1 MGNAIDKVLNKGP
14 PFAPKCVPECTP
26 GPNDLRGNI
35 CYKGNCVALCPIDST
50 IAEDGECLCT
60 EDNAVYKD
68 DNSKRM
74 NDPSIG
80 DGWGYCIEEGEET
93 IVEDEDED
101 AEFAKELQKNPNMSE
116 EEKVV
121 LKKDIEKKVE
131 KKKKEKKK
139 QKIRFNPTSLFI
151 DRTPKELDE
160 RVKVIVKAKLKENPK
175 MTDEELAELVS
186 QTTVDVVEELAVE
199 CEEEYKLTKVILSPK
214 YGNGKWP
221 TKEDL
226 EVLIDTKNFPWLKS
240 QVNQWPE
247 EKSITSCQIISAVKD
262 KITLNNRCIY
272 SDDYPNMVEEC
283 NVDCGL
289 GTEIRE
295 KKIIRQSND
304 DFPSLQPC
312 SGAIPKKEFECD
324 SGLICKEDCKLEIN
338 MKSFGEARC
347 SKPCDS
353 GDGPGEKTYKIKY
366 VASSKG
372 EPDDMGSC
380 ELDEEGKEEG
390 QEYDVTV
397 ECNKE
402 KCPDCEV
409 KSKGPFKDNLVD
421 YTGSININ
429 NVNKTFTKCLLPKE
443 DGGFEDIDCGGAE
456 GGHNYTKGAR
466 AKYNMTYN
474 ITKDD
479 YGVQNCTKG
488 EDIIEEG
495 CSVNAF
501 DPSLNP
507 IVGTD
512 GKLIKGG
519 GEECGNEC
527 ILSDDFPQLVM
538 VEAKACSKDCGGGLQ
553 RMRKVVKS
561 KSDAP
566 YCPCKDDPSKCP
578 YEEIP
583 CNTQACIAPCV
594 YGNEGNHVQ
603 INDMCPGV
611 KGPNKHI
618 VWDTTKTNAA
628 GGKGMWFDSI
638 GNKYYERSHF
648 VKKMRV
654 PTIKPPIGKGLCYQ
668 GDKADKTLQC
678 SIEGTEKPVDAEW
691 GPWKFDNYT
700 GLGTTIKTITD
711 KHGKWTFPKINTVKV
726 GGTLVGLTV
735 PGSGTV
741 KWPSGGINKAVEEV
755 KKMGHTLG
763 KTVHYVEKRRNQ
775 IWLYKKGNASGKT
788 GADTWEFQKGAEQN
802 PNFGKK
808 GEHCIS
814 EEGLGMAFPEELP
827 GIRYT
832 RDVKVF
838 PEYGGKP
845 ATEIDGGNNI
855 RVDSYMKKDGII
867 RKKSGTPAKN
877 MSEAECKAYAKSVG
891 LTYWVAEGAHQDSNP
906 SGCQIWSDGNIKF
919 NKKQNNLPCTSTGKD
934 WQKGCIEKGPGGAG
948 YTKYCPV
955 DALLNPEMPIDD
967 IDITDSSLGDESRC
981 YTPNNSRGKSIKYTM
996 KELEDEA
1003 KRRFVRDNQLPKYTA
1018 PDRKTEYRI
1027 LGPGSRKIYRSKVRP
1042 EALDDRGVPFTK
1054 YGGLPAGLWHQK
1066 KENFG
1071 DVYDRRINEY
1081 DNCDGV
1087 DAIIKKIRKGM
1098 AEGKK
1103 NFGNW
1108 QSEDSIVKQ
1117 VNCVPIYEWDGKFY
1131 KDKVSAQGIIE
1142 KKSGTPLKNMT
1153 EEECEAYAKSINKWG
1168 GSGKFNGTVP
1178 GCYRYKN
1185 PSDPTHNMNIF
1196 FNRDDN
1202 NTLCSNRDNCLEKI
1216 KYGTNDE
1223 EIVSHTDT
1231 GRKELSS
1238 KEKEKHPGTNMRKT
1252 NNGKFMTTHMHNDC
1266 QKPGLDSS
1274 KGWCGGLSTHD
1285 YIQMITGSGGIELIK
1300 GVVTQG
1306 RKDYDQWVTK
1316 FEVHVSRNG
1325 DSWKQMKNSS
1335 NQTEFTGNTD
1345 RSTKVQNYFNEVVEA
1360 KYIRFVTKAWHGYN
1374 SMRIAYIRDKSG
1386 AVKCYGGSG
1395 LLKTV
1400 VNADQPWFRFT
1411 FNEAK
1416 TKSPPKVGDA
1426 QYSQGTAASTKQ
1438 CPQNGHVFVV
1448 QRGAITSGPNN
1459 IPVGNLKLLKRGYR
1473 SMRGYKDAPSRAM
1486 RKYIGRVGKNNSRK
1500 QKCFESCKGYNYF
1513 ALQDGDE
1520 CFCENDFN
1528 HATKYG
1534 TKDCGENGGAW
1545 CNYIYKYEDKVYGLK
1560 GEMSNEG
1567 LTGCGGDPTIS
1578 GWRSSASGGSF
1589 KWSACVKNK
1598 SSTKADAFNNSD
1610 GGYRYMFRH
1619 WSGSDNNGYNRIN
1632 NTTSYVTNTQ
1642 PNNAD
1647 NGSTYIPPSTNINN
1661 DNYESVNVIRQ
1672 PCNRGTDYK
1681 NPTYDS
1687 KFYGETDGS
1696 THSGGASKTYCAGG
1710 FKGKT
1715 GSVWKCINVN
1725 KDAVEGWSGN
1735 LKKKKWGTNAKP
1747 GTIANYVRDQLKSKF
1762 GSTDRNDLSFFK
1774 WGLKT
1779 IHPDC
1784 DKGGTSSA
1792 WDANWDCGGLHGKAN
1807 MTNTGNKG
1815 YLRAGA
1821 ARWGAPS
1828 TTTVKFNL
1836 GATYSVKGIYYKEGH
1851 IWGDVRKNLPR
1862 YWKIKVGSTVV
1873 QNANGGEIWALPETR
1888 DNQYILFDPNV
1899 NYSGSSVTFYD
1910 IHHGT
1915 TGLISFKASFFV
1927 KDTSKYSVWKN
1938 TSSSCTTG
1946 VHEPVDCKE
1955 GAAAGLEADW
1965 RSWTNRSVNWSYDAE
1980 CSKDSNDKWSRKKR
1994 KKNGKQKQRYYKTT
2008 AAQHGGKRNCS
2019 VKLYDTKYDDI
2030 PGKDSCSWSYRSG
2043 VNEACYWIG
2052 SASYWGAREGVNWSS
2067 ASSAAGQCKTLTN
2080 TKGRPYCHFL
2090 HVDTGGGAY
2099 VLETRNTCS
2108 ATRCNRPGSGKCN
2121 THGGWGG
2128 WRVD

>member
-35 CYKGNCVALCPIDST
+35 CYKGKCVALCPIDST
-50 IAEDGECLCT
+50 ATADGKCLCT
-60 EDNAVYKD
+60 EDNYVYKD
-68 DNSKRM
+68 DNSKM
-74 NDPSIG
+74 NNDPSIG

-101 AEFAKELQKNPNMSE
+101 AEFAKEIEKNPDMSE
-116 EEKVV
+116 EEKLV
-121 LKKDIEKKVE
+121 LKKDIHKKVE
-131 KKKKEKKK
+131 KKKKEKEKQKK
-139 QKIRFNPTSLFI
+139 KEKIRFNPTSLFI

-160 RVKVIVKAKLKENPK
+160 RVKVIVKAKLKENPN
-175 MTDEELAELVS
+175 MTDEELTELIS

-199 CEEEYKLTKVILSPK
+199 CEEEYKLVKTILSPK

-221 TKEDL
+221 TQEEL

-247 EKSITSCQIISAVKD
+247 EKSITSCQIVSAVKD

-272 SDDYPNMVEEC
+272 SDDFPNTIEEC

-295 KKIIRQSND
+295 KKIIRQSNN

-312 SGAIPKKEFECD
+312 SGDIPKKEFECD

-338 MKSFGEARC
+338 MTSFGEARC

-366 VASSKG
+366 IKASQG

-512 GKLIKGG
+512 GKIIKGG

-527 ILSDDFPQLVM
+527 ILSDDYPQLVM
-538 VEAKACSKDCGGGLQ
+538 VEAKECSKDCGGGLQ

-603 INDMCPGV
+603 INDYCPGV
-611 KGPNKHI
+611 NGPNKDI
-618 VWDTTKTNAA
+618 SWDTTKTNAA
-628 GGKGMWFDSI
+628 GGKGMWLDSI

-691 GPWKFDNYT
+691 GPWKYDNYT

-711 KHGKWTFPKINTVKV
+711 KHSEWTFPKINTVKV
-726 GGTLVGLTV
+726 GATLVGLTV

-741 KWPSGGINKAVEEV
+741 NWPSGGINKVVEEV

-763 KTVHYVEKRRNQ
+763 KTVHYVQKYKNQ

-788 GADTWEFQKGAEQN
+788 GADTWEFQKGVQQN

-832 RDVKVF
+832 RDVKIF

-867 RKKSGTPAKN
+867 TKKSGTPAKN
-877 MSEAECKAYAKSVG
+877 MTEAECKAYAKSVG
-891 LTYWVAEGAHQDSNP
+891 LTYWVADGGHQDSNP

-919 NKKQNNLPCTSTGKD
+919 NKKQNNLPCTSTSKD
-934 WQKGCIEKGPGGAG
+934 WQKGCIEKGAGGAG

-955 DALLNPEMPIDD
+955 DALLNPEIPIDD
-967 IDITDSSLGDESRC
+967 IDITDSLGDESRC
-981 YTPNNSRGKSIKYTM
+981 YTPNNSRGKSIKYTI

-1003 KRRFVRDNQLPKYTA
+1003 KRRFVRDNQLPTYIDPA
-1018 PDRKTEYRI
+1018 RNTEYRI
-1027 LGPGSRKIYRSKVRP
+1027 LGPGSRKIYRSKVRD
-1042 EALDDRGVPFTK
+1042 EATPAK
-1054 YGGLPAGLWHQK
+1054 YGGLTTGLWHEK

-1071 DVYDRRINEY
+1071 DIYDRRINEY
-1081 DNCDGV
+1081 DNCDKVG
-1087 DAIIKKIRKGM
+1087 AIIEKIRK
-1098 AEGKK
+1098 
-1103 NFGNW
+1103 ND
-1108 QSEDSIVKQ
+1108 DSWKSSSLVEQ
-1117 VNCVPIYEWDGKFY
+1117 VDCVPIYEWDGKFY
-1131 KDKVSAQGIIE
+1131 KDKASA
-1142 KKSGTPLKNMT
+1142 
-1153 EEECEAYAKSINKWG
+1153 EA
-1168 GSGKFNGTVP
+1168 GSTA
-1178 GCYRYKN
+1178 
-1185 PSDPTHNMNIF
+1185 
-1196 FNRDDN
+1196 
-1202 NTLCSNRDNCLEKI
+1202 
-1216 KYGTNDE
+1216 E

-1231 GRKELSS
+1231 GRKELSTE
-1238 KEKEKHPGTNMRKT
+1238 EKKKHPGSNMKKT
-1252 NNGKFMTTHMHNDC
+1252 NNGKFMTTHMHPDC
-1266 QKPGLDSS
+1266 IKPGLDSDRGLCS
-1274 KGWCGGLSTHD
+1274 GLSTHD
-1285 YIQMITGSGGIELIK
+1285 YIQMITGSGNIEMIK

-1306 RKDYDQWVTK
+1306 RKDYDQWVKK
-1316 FEVHVSRNG
+1316 FEVYVSRNG

-1335 NQTEFTGNTD
+1335 NQTEFTGNTN
-1345 RSTKVQNYFNEVVEA
+1345 RSTKVKNYFNEVVEA
-1360 KYIRFVTKAWHGYN
+1360 KYIRFVTKEWHGYN
-1374 SMRIAYIRDKSG
+1374 SMRIGYIRDNSG
-1386 AVKCYGGSG
+1386 TVNCKGGSG

-1400 VNADQPWFRFT
+1400 VKADEPWFRFT

-1416 TKSPPKVGDA
+1416 TKSPPKEGDA
-1426 QYSQGTAASTKQ
+1426 QYSSGTSANTKQ
-1438 CPQNGHVFVV
+1438 CPPSGHVLIA

-1459 IPVGNLKLLKRGYR
+1459 IRANDLKLLKKEY
-1473 SMRGYKDAPSRAM
+1473 SPMRGYKDTSSRAM
-1486 RKYIGRVGKNNSRK
+1486 RKSIGRVGKNNSRK

-1560 GEMSNEG
+1560 GEMSNEA
-1567 LTGCGGDPTIS
+1567 LTGCGGDATSP
-1578 GWRSSASGGSF
+1578 GWYSSSSGGSPK
-1589 KWSACVKNK
+1589 KWSACVKPNNK
-1598 SSTKADAFNNSD
+1598 GLETGTPAYHTDH
-1610 GGYRYMFRH
+1610 GGYRYMYRH
-1619 WSGSDNNGYNRIN
+1619 LTQGDNNGYTIN
-1632 NTTSYVTNTQ
+1632 TDTTSYKDNTHSS
-1642 PNNAD
+1642 NAD
-1647 NGSTYIPPSTNINN
+1647 NGVKYNLPSTDINIVDYENTNIIRQACNRGPKMALPTLSTEWVSTIPAATGGTSGWKGNIWNYSGGTEGWLDQAEKIKWSDGFKLKVYDLIKKKGIGSRMDVNDYLVEEKEGTNDNVHGDDHHEWSDGSKGEGGHIGGNKAYHSIGYSESNWRTGFTDSNSCAKYKQSTDFIPVGIKVQPRSGSKEQAPTELRLVWNGGETTVTLGTFAKNDTVKTILIDPGLRKKTKQLYVYSRHGRASPAVSFRINFLIGKIGGGYSQDKGHNINN
-1661 DNYESVNVIRQ
+1661 NNNRPVECQNGKAGLTGSNLENNGNSSTSTSWLNWGACSKSCNTGSQSRQGTTTVTQPRKYTKVAPQHGGRNNCSDTPGPNKVDTKGVPDTQKCNKHACCSYTWIGYNSSSWSAPSVGGGI
-1672 PCNRGTDYK
+1672 
-1681 NPTYDS
+1681 
-1687 KFYGETDGS
+1687 
-1696 THSGGASKTYCAGG
+1696 GGASEVR
-1710 FKGKT
+1710 
-1715 GSVWKCINVN
+1715 S
-1725 KDAVEGWSGN
+1725 WSGN
-1735 LKKKKWGTNAKP
+1735 DWGKQHKWCYNHCRKTKGCARFQISGGYCYLYKP
-1747 GTIANYVRDQLKSKF
+1747 GN
-1762 GSTDRNDLSFFK
+1762 K
-1774 WGLKT
+1774 W
-1779 IHPDC
+1779 
-1784 DKGGTSSA
+1784 
-1792 WDANWDCGGLHGKAN
+1792 
-1807 MTNTGNKG
+1807 
-1815 YLRAGA
+1815 
-1821 ARWGAPS
+1821 
-1828 TTTVKFNL
+1828 
-1836 GATYSVKGIYYKEGH
+1836 
-1851 IWGDVRKNLPR
+1851 
-1862 YWKIKVGSTVV
+1862 KVGRDVWRLNGRG
-1873 QNANGGEIWALPETR
+1873 NA
-1888 DNQYILFDPNV
+1888 
-1899 NYSGSSVTFYD
+1899 S
-1910 IHHGT
+1910 
-1915 TGLISFKASFFV
+1915 
-1927 KDTSKYSVWKN
+1927 
-1938 TSSSCTTG
+1938 
-1946 VHEPVDCKE
+1946 
-1955 GAAAGLEADW
+1955 
-1965 RSWTNRSVNWSYDAE
+1965 
-1980 CSKDSNDKWSRKKR
+1980 
-1994 KKNGKQKQRYYKTT
+1994 
-2008 AAQHGGKRNCS
+2008 
-2019 VKLYDTKYDDI
+2019 
-2030 PGKDSCSWSYRSG
+2030 
-2043 VNEACYWIG
+2043 
-2052 SASYWGAREGVNWSS
+2052 
-2067 ASSAAGQCKTLTN
+2067 GQCKN
-2080 TKGRPYCHFL
+2080 
-2090 HVDTGGGAY
+2090 
-2099 VLETRNTCS
+2099 N
-2108 ATRCNRPGSGKCN
+2108 
-2121 THGGWGG
+2121 
-2128 WRVD
+2128 

>member
-1 MGNAIDKVLNKGP
+1 MGNAIDKILNKGP

-35 CYKGNCVALCPIDST
+35 CYKGKCVALCPVDS
-50 IAEDGECLCT
+50 IIGEDGKCLCN

-68 DNSKRM
+68 DNSKIN
-74 NDPSIG
+74 NDPSDG
-80 DGWGYCIEEGEET
+80 DGWGYCIEEEET
-93 IVEDEDED
+93 IVEDDDEEEK
-101 AEFAKELQKNPNMSE
+101 EFAKELQKNPDMSE
-116 EEKVV
+116 EEKVI

-139 QKIRFNPTSLFI
+139 KKIRFNPTSLFI
-151 DRTPKELDE
+151 DRTPKELDD

-175 MTDEELAELVS
+175 MTDEELAELIS
-186 QTTVDVVEELAVE
+186 QTTIDVIEELAVE
-199 CEEEYKLTKVILSPK
+199 CEEEYKLTKIILSPK

-221 TKEDL
+221 TQEEL

-247 EKSITSCQIISAVKD
+247 EKSITSCQIISAIKD

-272 SDDYPNMVEEC
+272 SDDYPNTIEEC

-312 SGAIPKKEFECD
+312 SSDIPKKEFECD

-338 MKSFGEARC
+338 MTSFGEARC

-372 EPDDMGSC
+372 ETDDMGSC

-443 DGGFEDIDCGGAE
+443 DGSFEDIDCGGAE

-479 YGVQNCTKG
+479 YEVQNCTKG

-512 GKLIKGG
+512 GKIIKGG

-527 ILSDDFPQLVM
+527 ILSDDYPQLVM
-538 VEAKACSKDCGGGLQ
+538 VEAKECSKDCGGGLQ

-566 YCPCKDDPSKCP
+566 YCPCKNDPSKCP
-578 YEEIP
+578 YEEIA

-611 KGPNKHI
+611 KGPNKDI

-628 GGKGMWFDSI
+628 GGKGMWLDSI

-668 GDKADKTLQC
+668 GDKSDKTLQC

-691 GPWKFDNYT
+691 GPWKYDDHV
-700 GLGTTIKTITD
+700 GLGATIKTITD
-711 KHGKWTFPKINTVKV
+711 KHSEWTFPKINTVKV
-726 GGTLVGLTV
+726 GVTTVGLQV
-735 PGSGTV
+735 PGSRTV
-741 KWPSGGINKAVEEV
+741 NWPSGGITKAVEEV

-763 KTVHYVEKRRNQ
+763 KTVHYVEKAGDGK
-775 IWLYKKGNASGKT
+775 IYMYKKGSASGKT
-788 GADTWEFQKGAEQN
+788 VADTWEFQKGAQQN
-802 PNFGKK
+802 PNFGNK

-814 EEGLGMAFPEELP
+814 EEGLGAAFPEELP

-867 RKKSGTPAKN
+867 TKKSGTPAKN
-877 MSEAECKAYAKSVG
+877 MTEAECKAYGISIGKWKNSGNWLSDPKGCTIFKGKDVYYNKA
-891 LTYWVAEGAHQDSNP
+891 DSNINC
-906 SGCQIWSDGNIKF
+906 GTDGKYA
-919 NKKQNNLPCTSTGKD
+919 
-934 WQKGCIEKGPGGAG
+934 CIEKGAGGAG

-955 DALLNPEMPIDD
+955 DALLNPEIPIDN
-967 IDITDSSLGDESRC
+967 IDITDSLGDESRC
-981 YTPNNSRGKSIKYTM
+981 YTPNNSRGKSIKYTV

-1003 KRRFVRDNQLPKYTA
+1003 KRKFVRDNQLPKYTDTA
-1018 PDRKTEYRI
+1018 RKTEYRI
-1027 LGPGSRKIYRSKVRP
+1027 LGPGSRQIYRSKVRD
-1042 EALDDRGVPFTK
+1042 EATPAK
-1054 YGGLPAGLWHQK
+1054 YGGLTTGLWHEK

-1081 DNCDGV
+1081 DNCDKVGT
-1087 DAIIKKIRKGM
+1087 IIEKIRKGTD
-1098 AEGKK
+1098 EGTK
-1103 NFGNW
+1103 NYGNW
-1108 QSEDSIVKQ
+1108 KSDPLVEQ

-1131 KDKVSAQGIIE
+1131 KDKVSA
-1142 KKSGTPLKNMT
+1142 
-1153 EEECEAYAKSINKWG
+1153 EAG
-1168 GSGKFNGTVP
+1168 LTGSDT
-1178 GCYRYKN
+1178 
-1185 PSDPTHNMNIF
+1185 
-1196 FNRDDN
+1196 
-1202 NTLCSNRDNCLEKI
+1202 
-1216 KYGTNDE
+1216 E
-1223 EIVSHTDT
+1223 EIVSPSDSGTLVSATDEEKI
-1231 GRKELSS
+1231 KEPGEYVKKKGKFTMSS
-1238 KEKEKHPGTNMRKT
+1238 IW
-1252 NNGKFMTTHMHNDC
+1252 NNGWATNIALNSN
-1266 QKPGLDSS
+1266 G
-1274 KGWCGGLSTHD
+1274 KGWLSRSNLYPND
-1285 YIQMITGSGGIELIK
+1285 YNWLQMETVSGDIEMIK
-1300 GVVTQG
+1300 GVVTKG
-1306 RKDYDQWVTK
+1306 RHDSHKHYVKK
-1316 FEVHVSRNG
+1316 FKVYVSRNG
-1325 DSWKQMKNSS
+1325 DSWKQVKNSS
-1335 NQTEFTGNTD
+1335 GQLEFTGHNDSNYKNEKT
-1345 RSTKVQNYFNEVVEA
+1345 NYFNEVVEA
-1360 KYIRFVTKAWHGYN
+1360 KYIRVYPTDYN
-1374 SMRIAYIRDKSG
+1374 SYPALRLGYIKDRSG
-1386 AVKCYGGSG
+1386 TVKCYGGSG
-1395 LLKTV
+1395 LLKNV
-1400 VNADQPWFRFT
+1400 VKADQPWFRFT

-1426 QYSQGTAASTKQ
+1426 QYSQGTAGSTKQ
-1438 CPQNGHVFVV
+1438 CPPSGKPLVA

-1459 IPVGNLKLLKRGYR
+1459 IPVGNLKLLK
-1473 SMRGYKDAPSRAM
+1473 
-1486 RKYIGRVGKNNSRK
+1486 
-1500 QKCFESCKGYNYF
+1500 
-1513 ALQDGDE
+1513 
-1520 CFCENDFN
+1520 
-1528 HATKYG
+1528 
-1534 TKDCGENGGAW
+1534 NG
-1545 CNYIYKYEDKVYGLK
+1545 KVYGLK
-1560 GEMSNEG
+1560 GEMSKQ
-1567 LTGCGGDPTIS
+1567 TFPGCGADPTS
-1578 GWRSSASGGSF
+1578 EGWYSSSSDGSP
-1589 KWSACVKNK
+1589 KTWSACVKVNINTGLAG
-1598 SSTKADAFNNSD
+1598 STTGDAFNNSD
-1610 GGYRYMFRH
+1610 GGFRYMYRH
-1619 WSGSDNNGYNRIN
+1619 WSGSNNKGYNKIN
-1632 NTTSYVTNTQ
+1632 SSTSYRTNTQ
-1642 PNNAD
+1642 NNRAD
-1647 NGSTYIPPSTNINN
+1647 NGSTYTKIKTNFKVQDYN
-1661 DNYESVNVIRQ
+1661 DVNVIRQ
-1672 PCNRGTDYK
+1672 RCNRGTDYK
-1681 NPTYDS
+1681 IPTYDS
-1687 KFYGETDGS
+1687 DFYGETDGS
-1696 THSGGASKTYCAGG
+1696 THSGGASTTYCAGG
-1710 FKGKT
+1710 FKGVT

-1735 LKKKKWGTNAKP
+1735 GTKKTWGTSATP

-1784 DKGGTSSA
+1784 DKDGSSA
-1792 WDANWDCGGLHGKAN
+1792 AWSHDWNCDSSSGSAD

-1815 YLRAGA
+1815 HLRAGA
-1821 ARWGAPS
+1821 AKWGAPS
-1828 TTTVKFNL
+1828 NNILKFKL
-1836 GATYSVKGIYYKEGH
+1836 GATHSVKGIYYKEGH
-1851 IWGDVRKNLPR
+1851 IWGDNQKMLPR
-1862 YWKIKVGSTVV
+1862 HWKIKVGNTVV
-1873 QNANGGEIWALPETR
+1873 KNANGGEIWALPETR

-1899 NYSGSSVTFYD
+1899 NYSGSTVTFYD

-1915 TGLISFKASFFV
+1915 TGLYSFKASFFL

-1938 TSSSCTTG
+1938 TSASCKTG
-1946 VHEPVDCKE
+1946 VEKPVDCSHTSSLVNNG
-1955 GAAAGLEADW
+1955 GASTSET
-1965 RSWTNRSVNWSYDAE
+1965 SWLSWSA
-1980 CSKDSNDKWSRKKR
+1980 CSKDCDTGSQSAQGTTTVTQPRK
-1994 KKNGKQKQRYYKTT
+1994 YTIT
-2008 AAQHGGKRNCS
+2008 APKHGGRNNCS
-2019 VKLYDTKYDDI
+2019 VKSGPAHVTTKAESRTQNCNTHACCDYTGNGWGWVGSSTGGRKWVAHVHDCYTEC
-2030 PGKDSCSWSYRSG
+2030 KDRTNCKNFQIVGGVWCHMYRSG
-2043 VNEACYWIG
+2043 WTSGEMNSTGRQMTGCG
-2052 SASYWGAREGVNWSS
+2052 TAS
-2067 ASSAAGQCKTLTN
+2067 GQCN
-2080 TKGRPYCHFL
+2080 NGC
-2090 HVDTGGGAY
+2090 
-2099 VLETRNTCS
+2099 
-2108 ATRCNRPGSGKCN
+2108 
-2121 THGGWGG
+2121 
-2128 WRVD
+2128 

>member
-35 CYKGNCVALCPIDST
+35 CYKGKCVPLCPVNSI
-50 IAEDGECLCT
+50 IIEDGKCLCK

-68 DNSKRM
+68 DNSVNN
-74 NDPSIG
+74 NDPSLG
-80 DGWGYCIEEGEET
+80 DGWGYCIEEGEEA
-93 IVEDEDED
+93 IDEDEDED
-101 AEFAKELQKNPNMSE
+101 KEFAKELEKNPDMSE

-131 KKKKEKKK
+131 KKKEKKKKK
-139 QKIRFNPTSLFI
+139 QKLRFNPTSLFI

-175 MTDEELAELVS
+175 MTDEELAELIS

-199 CEEEYKLTKVILSPK
+199 CEEEYKLVKTILSPK

-247 EKSITSCQIISAVKD
+247 EKSITSCQIVSAVKD

-272 SDDYPNMVEEC
+272 SDDYPNTIEEC

-312 SGAIPKKEFECD
+312 SADPPKKEFECD

-338 MKSFGEARC
+338 MTSFGEARC

-366 VASSKG
+366 VKASQG
-372 EPDDMGSC
+372 EADDMGSC
-380 ELDEEGKEEG
+380 DLDEEGKEEG

-501 DPSLNP
+501 DPDLNP

-512 GKLIKGG
+512 GKIIKGG

-611 KGPNKHI
+611 KGPNKDI
-618 VWDTTKTNAA
+618 TWDTTKTNAA

-691 GPWKFDNYT
+691 GPWKFDDHV

-711 KHGKWTFPKINTVKV
+711 KHGKWTFPKINVVKV
-726 GGTLVGLTV
+726 GATLVGLQV
-735 PGSGTV
+735 PGSRTV
-741 KWPSGGINKAVEEV
+741 NWPSGGITKAVEEV

-763 KTVHYVEKRRNQ
+763 KTVHYVQKANGK
-775 IWLYKKGNASGKT
+775 IYMYKKGNASGTT
-788 GADTWEFQKGAEQN
+788 GADTWEFQKGAQQN

-814 EEGLGMAFPEELP
+814 EEGLGMAYPEELP
-827 GIRYT
+827 GKRYT

-838 PEYGGKP
+838 PEYGGKS

-867 RKKSGTPAKN
+867 TKKSGTPAKN
-877 MSEAECKAYAKSVG
+877 MSEAECKAYGESIGQWGGVVTLSNEIKGCYYITGNLSPNVWYNNDSTSVADCS
-891 LTYWVAEGAHQDSNP
+891 LAERS
-906 SGCQIWSDGNIKF
+906 
-919 NKKQNNLPCTSTGKD
+919 
-934 WQKGCIEKGPGGAG
+934 CIEKGPGGAG
-948 YTKYCPV
+948 YTKWCPV

-967 IDITDSSLGDESRC
+967 IDITDSLGDESRC

-996 KELEDEA
+996 KQLEDEA
-1003 KRRFVRDNQLPKYTA
+1003 KRKFVRDNQLPKYTDTA
-1018 PDRKTEYRI
+1018 RKTEYRI
-1027 LGPGSRKIYRSKVRP
+1027 LGPGSRQIYRSKVRD
-1042 EALDDRGVPFTK
+1042 EATPAK
-1054 YGGLPAGLWHQK
+1054 YGGLTTGLWHEK

-1071 DVYDRRINEY
+1071 DVYDRRRNEY

-1087 DAIIKKIRKGM
+1087 DKVIDKIRK
-1098 AEGKK
+1098 
-1103 NFGNW
+1103 ND
-1108 QSEDSIVKQ
+1108 DSWKSSSLVEQ
-1117 VNCVPIYEWDGKFY
+1117 VDCVPIYEWDGKFY
-1131 KDKVSAQGIIE
+1131 KNQVSAEAGLTSKYKEVSSGKPDLSVSQSECEEYLTKITATSMSLIDNPSAPNGCYIAASGALLYYNSNGGNCETSRPCIQ
-1142 KKSGTPLKNMT
+1142 KTPKSVSDT
-1153 EEECEAYAKSINKWG
+1153 EEIMKPAQGGTASNGKSTHISNEEEPGDYTHKT
-1168 GSGKFNGTVP
+1168 GKFLMSSVYSTSSWST
-1178 GCYRYKN
+1178 
-1185 PSDPTHNMNIF
+1185 PSLDG
-1196 FNRDDN
+1196 
-1202 NTLCSNRDNCLEKI
+1202 
-1216 KYGTNDE
+1216 KYGWLARSDRRTSPGWMRME
-1223 EIVSHTDT
+1223 TVS
-1231 GRKELSS
+1231 G
-1238 KEKEKHPGTNMRKT
+1238 N
-1252 NNGKFMTTHMHNDC
+1252 
-1266 QKPGLDSS
+1266 
-1274 KGWCGGLSTHD
+1274 
-1285 YIQMITGSGGIELIK
+1285 IEMVK
-1300 GVVTQG
+1300 GVVTAG
-1306 RKDYDQWVTK
+1306 RDSGHHTSK
-1316 FEVHVSRNG
+1316 FKVYVSRNG
-1325 DSWKQMKNSS
+1325 DAWKQMKDSS
-1335 NQTEFTGNTD
+1335 GNYEFSGGTAQKT
-1345 RSTKVQNYFNEVVEA
+1345 NYFKDGPVEA
-1360 KYIRFVTKAWHGYN
+1360 KYIKFYPTAGGTWRSLKAGYV
-1374 SMRIAYIRDKSG
+1374 RDNSG
-1386 AVKCYGGSG
+1386 AVKCSGGSG
-1395 LLKTV
+1395 ILQGK
-1400 VNADQPWFRFT
+1400 PWFRFT
-1411 FNEAK
+1411 FNETK
-1416 TKSPPKVGDA
+1416 TKSPELGGK
-1426 QYSQGTAASTKQ
+1426 YSQGTAASTKQ
-1438 CPQNGHVFVV
+1438 CPPNGKVLIA
-1448 QRGAITSGPNN
+1448 QKGAITSGPNN
-1459 IPVGNLKLLKRGYR
+1459 IPVGNLKLA
-1473 SMRGYKDAPSRAM
+1473 KD
-1486 RKYIGRVGKNNSRK
+1486 GKI
-1500 QKCFESCKGYNYF
+1500 
-1513 ALQDGDE
+1513 L
-1520 CFCENDFN
+1520 
-1528 HATKYG
+1528 
-1534 TKDCGENGGAW
+1534 
-1545 CNYIYKYEDKVYGLK
+1545 GLK
-1560 GEMSNEG
+1560 GEMAKQSIP
-1567 LTGCGGDPTIS
+1567 GCGADATSP

-1589 KWSACVKNK
+1589 KWGSCVKANNK
-1598 SSTKADAFNNSD
+1598 GLESGTSAFNSSD
-1610 GGYRYMFRH
+1610 KGFRYMHRH
-1619 WSGSDNNGYNRIN
+1619 WNGSDNNGYNKIN
-1632 NTTSYVTNTQ
+1632 NTSTYKDNTQ
-1642 PNNAD
+1642 SNNAD
-1647 NGSTYIPPSTNINN
+1647 NGSTYTTPSTKFKVQDYNDVNI
-1661 DNYESVNVIRQ
+1661 IRQ
-1672 PCNRGTDYK
+1672 PCNRGADYK

-1687 KFYGETDGS
+1687 DFYGETDAS
-1696 THSGGASKTYCAGG
+1696 THRGGSSTTYCAGG
-1710 FKGKT
+1710 FNGIT

-1735 LKKKKWGTNAKP
+1735 GTKKKWGTSAAP

-1762 GSTDRNDLSFFK
+1762 GSTDRKDLSFFK

-1779 IHPDC
+1779 ISPDC
-1784 DKGGTSSA
+1784 DKDGTSAAWSA
-1792 WDANWDCGGLHGKAN
+1792 AWDCGGSHGKAYASH
-1807 MTNTGNKG
+1807 THGRG
-1815 YLRAGA
+1815 FLRYHGH
-1821 ARWGAPS
+1821 RWSAPS
-1828 TTTVKFNL
+1828 TSTVKFNL
-1836 GATYSVKGIYYKEGH
+1836 GSTQVVKGIYYRRGWHAK
-1851 IWGDVRKNLPR
+1851 DRLPR
-1862 YWKIKVGSTVV
+1862 YWKMKVGNTVV
-1873 QNANGGEIWALPETR
+1873 KNANGGDVWALPET
-1888 DNQYILFDPNV
+1888 DDLQYILFDPNK

-1910 IHHGT
+1910 IHNGSS
-1915 TGLISFKASFFV
+1915 GYLSFKASFFI

-1938 TSSSCTTG
+1938 TSASCKTS
-1946 VHEPVDCKE
+1946 VHEPVACKE
-1955 GAAAGLEADW
+1955 GSAAGLEANW

-1980 CSKDSNDKWSRKKR
+1980 CSKDSTDNWSRKKR
-1994 KKNGKQKQRYYKTT
+1994 KVNGQQSQRYYKTT
-2008 AAQHGGKRNCS
+2008 AAQHGGKNNCS
-2019 VKLYDTKYDDI
+2019 VQLYDTQYRDVT
-2030 PGKDSCSWSYRSG
+2030 GKDSCSWSYRSG

-2052 SASYWGAREGVNWSS
+2052 NASYYGAREGGNWSS

-2080 TKGRPYCHFL
+2080 TKGRPYCQFL
-2090 HVDTGGGAY
+2090 HSGSEGGIY
-2099 VLETRNTCS
+2099 SLETRNTCS
-2108 ATRCNRPGSGKCN
+2108 VQKCHRPGSGKCN

-2128 WRVD
+2128 WMVD